1 MENIFCQD
9 NHISDTALLD
19 NLVHFATLKAS
30 ERYRNCR
37 ITFGEI
43 KEFTLCF
50 LPKIGERC
58 ETSGEIVYK
67 RGRNLLVQT
76 RISVDGETAA
86 KCKVK
91 FYKEEKNEDTGN
103 IL

>member
-19 NLVHFATLKAS
+19 NLVHFATVKAS
-30 ERYRNCR
+30 KRYGNCR

-43 KEFTLCF
+43 KDFSLCF
-50 LPKIGERC
+50 LPKMGEKS
-58 ETSGEIVYK
+58 ETTGEIVYK
-67 RGRNLLVQT
+67 RGRNILVEA

-86 KCKVK
+86 RCKVK
-91 FYKEEKNEDTGN
+91 FYKEEKNEDTGST
-103 IL
+103 L